1 MLIIFGIAWLIDW
14 AMQLFEPPSATKS
27 DKRRATDQM
36 FFLDAKNGDAG
47 LGVWKWKFD
56 GNR

>member
-1 MLIIFGIAWLIDW
+1 MMDWLSMLRHYQVHPRVTSGARLIKCSFSMLI
-14 AMQLFEPPSATKS
+14 
-27 DKRRATDQM
+27 
-36 FFLDAKNGDAG
+36 AKNGEAG